1 MILAFYDGSLTHLF
15 SLWIFIIFMVGTPGP
30 ANLLIMTIGSK
41 YGMGT
46 AMRFN
51 AGLVSGKIFLNMMM
65 AIGFGVLLTNR
76 PVLL

>member
-1 MILAFYDGSLTHLF
+1 MIFASYDGFLTHLF

-46 AMRFN
+46 VER
-51 AGLVSGKIFLNMMM
+51 GRY
-65 AIGFGVLLTNR
+65 VLM
-76 PVLL
+76 